1 MIGYGICGCLL
12 YAYLRF
18 RWRGRRARPGDARP
32 RTVLRGLSVC
42 VLSAGRVGTGDC
54 VVASVM
60 LVLWVLIT
68 EQY

>member
-1 MIGYGICGCLL
+1 MGAFYMLTWGSVS
-12 YAYLRF
+12 
-18 RWRGRRARPGDARP
+18 GRRARPGDARP

-42 VLSAGRVGTGDC
+42 VLFAGRVGTGDC

-60 LVLWVLIT
+60 LVLWVLMI